1 MINMLTKEQYKRLEE
16 IRNELTEIE
25 NEIYKKHDSTEN
37 LTRAQ
42 ILTAVLNINNILPPW
57 DI

>member
-1 MINMLTKEQYKRLEE
+1 MISMITKEQYKRLEE

-25 NEIYKKHDSTEN
+25 NEIYKTYDSTEN

>member
-1 MINMLTKEQYKRLEE
+1 MISMITKEQYKRLEE

-25 NEIYKKHDSTEN
+25 NEIYKTYDSAEN

-42 ILTAVLNINNILPPW
+42 ILTAVLNISNILPPW